1 MPRYEYRCRTCDEVY
16 EERRSM
22 SAADE
27 PAVCSSG
34 HRGAVRL
41 LPVFSTAGF
50 GERSTSSFEPACGA
64 PVAGG
69 CGGGCACHGG

>member
-1 MPRYEYRCRTCDEVY
+1 MPRYEYRCRTCEEVH

-22 SAADE
+22 ADADA

-34 HRGAVRL
+34 HVGAVRL

-50 GERSTSSFEPACGA
+50 TERSTGAFEPACGA

-69 CGGGCACHGG
+69 CGGGCACHPG